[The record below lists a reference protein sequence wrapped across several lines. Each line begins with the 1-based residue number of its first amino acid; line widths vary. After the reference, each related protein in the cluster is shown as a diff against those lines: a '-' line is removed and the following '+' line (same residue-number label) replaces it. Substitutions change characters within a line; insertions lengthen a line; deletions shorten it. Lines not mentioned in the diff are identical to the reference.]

1 MKISLI
7 VCTKNR
13 ARFLPFALESF
24 SRLQV
29 REPWEL
35 IVVNNGSTD
44 DTQAMLEK
52 FACSDAAHIKLV
64 FEAKAGLANAQ
75 NAGLKVATGDI
86 IAFTDDDCYPEPDY
100 LEQIKT
106 CFAQKPISYLGG
118 RVLLFDPQDAAIT
131 IQTREDRVEMPPYCF
146 VPTGAIHGA
155 AFAFTRAALDQLGG
169 FDPDL
174 GIGGTLNSGNDIN
187 ALIRCSALG
196 FSGAYDP
203 RPVVYHHHRRKPGL
217 DEQTLMKRYDVS
229 RGAAYYLGIV
239 SRTTRSNYLWPVS
252 RHLLGNLVKGKW
264 GLLSRELSGAYRY
277 GQILRRRRVQAST
290 SAA

>member
-1 MKISLI
+1 VFLKISLI

-13 ARFLPFALESF
+13 ARFLPFALESL
-24 SRLQV
+24 SRLKVQG
-29 REPWEL
+29 PWEL

-44 DTQAMLEK
+44 NTQVLLEN
-52 FACSDAAHIKLV
+52 FAQSDVGHVKLV
-64 FEAKAGLANAQ
+64 YEARAGLANAQ
-75 NAGLKVATGDI
+75 NAGLLVATGDI
-86 IAFTDDDCYPEPDY
+86 IAFTDDDCYPEPDF

-106 CFAQKPISYLGG
+106 CFAEGSISYLGG

-131 IQTREDRVEMPPYCF
+131 IQTRENRVEMPPFCF

-155 AFAFTRAALDQLGG
+155 AFAFTRATLDQLGG

-196 FSGAYDP
+196 LAGAYDP
-203 RPVVYHHHRRKPGL
+203 RPVVYHHHHRKPGL

-229 RGAAYYLGIV
+229 RGAAYYLGIA
-239 SRTTRSNYLWPVS
+239 SPTTRANYLWPVC
-252 RHLLGNLVKGKW
+252 RHLLGNMVTGKW
-264 GLLSRELSGAYRY
+264 ALLSRELSGAYRY
-277 GQILRRRRVQAST
+277 ARIMSRRRVQV
-290 SAA
+290 